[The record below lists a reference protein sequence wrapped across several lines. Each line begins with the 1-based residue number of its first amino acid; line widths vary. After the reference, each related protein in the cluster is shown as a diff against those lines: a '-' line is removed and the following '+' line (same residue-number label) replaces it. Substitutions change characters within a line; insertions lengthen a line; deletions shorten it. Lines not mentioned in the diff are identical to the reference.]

1 MGRRYPSEPESRSH
15 HANQAG
21 LASGYCQSCLEA
33 VELCS
38 KNEYDLILM
47 DCHMPKMDGYE
58 ATRSIR
64 ALYTWAKQTPIIALT
79 ANVVSEDKQR
89 CFDVGMT
96 EFLSKPVTPN
106 QLHQTLSQ
114 YLPNL
119 IKSDSTE
126 DEEPV
131 LKNKDSNA

>member
-1 MGRRYPSEPESRSH
+1 
-15 HANQAG
+15 
-21 LASGYCQSCLEA
+21 
-33 VELCS
+33 
-38 KNEYDLILM
+38 
-47 DCHMPKMDGYE
+47 MPKMDGYE